1 MKKIWVCLKQVP
13 DTTVRIQLMEN
24 QEGIKESD
32 IEWIINPYDEFA
44 LEEALRI
51 KERETHREVCVLSY
65 GPERVEK
72 ALRAA
77 LAMGADKAFRV
88 EEDSSFEPPAVF
100 SALAE
105 TIKQEGI
112 GDLILTGKCEI
123 DHDHFAG
130 GPMLAEALNLPH
142 IGFITAIKEV
152 EEGQEGGEG
161 GRLLC
166 ERQITTDTKE
176 QITLK
181 PPALITVEKGINEPR
196 YPSLPGIM
204 RAKQKPL
211 KKISLSALNLSKEEA
226 KPLKFY
232 SYSFPPPP
240 PTPKIFSGPAEE
252 QVEKLLQILKE
263 K

>member
-24 QEGIKESD
+24 QEGIKDD

-44 LEEALRI
+44 VEEALRI
-51 KERETHREVCVLSY
+51 KERNQEREVCVVSY

-72 ALRAA
+72 ALRTA

-88 EEDSSFEPPAVF
+88 EADSSYEPPAVF

-105 TIKQEGI
+105 TIKQEGM
-112 GDLILTGKCEI
+112 GELILTGKCEI
-123 DHDHFAG
+123 DLHHFAG

-142 IGFITAIKEV
+142 IGFITGIKEV
-152 EEGQEGGEG
+152 EE

-176 QITLK
+176 RITLK

-211 KKISLSALNLSKEEA
+211 KKISLSSLNLSKEEA

-232 SYSFPPPP
+232 SYSLPPPP

-252 QVEKLLQILKE
+252 QVEKLVQILKE
-263 K
+263 KKV